1 MMSYRDK
8 KTSQP
13 EPWRCQ
19 ANGCANYRVTEAGED
34 RASPN
39 PNHTEIPSQPSMD
52 ACFRKT
58 DIFVKM
64 AHCLRLY

>member
-8 KTSQP
+8 KTIQP

-19 ANGCANYRVTEAGED
+19 ASGCVYYRVTEAGED
-34 RASPN
+34 RANPN
-39 PNHTEIPSQPSMD
+39 PNRTEILSQPSMD
-52 ACFRKT
+52 VCFKKT

-64 AHCLRLY
+64 VQCLRLY

>member
-1 MMSYRDK
+1 MMSNGVK
-8 KTSQP
+8 KIIQP

-19 ANGCANYRVTEAGED
+19 ASGCVNYRVTEAGED
-34 RASPN
+34 PANPN

-52 ACFRKT
+52 ACFKKT

-64 AHCLRLY
+64 TQCLRLY

>member
-8 KTSQP
+8 KTIQS

-19 ANGCANYRVTEAGED
+19 ASGCVYYRVTEAGED
-34 RASPN
+34 RANPN
-39 PNHTEIPSQPSMD
+39 PNRTEVLSQPSMD
-52 ACFRKT
+52 ACFKKT

-64 AHCLRLY
+64 AQCLRLY